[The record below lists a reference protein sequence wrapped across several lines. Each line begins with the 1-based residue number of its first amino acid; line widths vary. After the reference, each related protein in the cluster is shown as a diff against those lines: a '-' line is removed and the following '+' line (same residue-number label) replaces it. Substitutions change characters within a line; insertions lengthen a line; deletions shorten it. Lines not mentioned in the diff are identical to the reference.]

1 MEMYFLPMKRRRTPK
16 PITTELLDRLTYD
29 AIVPAYSVLCRLG
42 LHCSRSKYFW
52 DSQRRNAIARI
63 HRTSAPQRR
72 HKAAEVAIEELIR
85 VIDFLNERVEGL
97 NRENQNLKAQGCRTR
112 HNWVEKRWEA
122 KYAEVQSRRKKI
134 QSENERLGAVIAKK
148 ERVIKALRRQ
158 NSLTAAL
165 SPLEENILLLMGA
178 TGLGRSW
185 RAAERLADEG
195 YGDYGKGSV
204 RNALRSLQEKRLL
217 KEAMEL
223 GRVVRWSPPRGGG
236 RAKLLLLSDIAV
248 EWYETMTGE
257 PAADSELH
265 WAQRQHSS
273 LAHGV
278 GILEVADYLRARGY
292 EITLEPEPILVEK
305 DEPHGKRAEPD
316 LIARKGDTWWP
327 VEVQRK
333 VSRQESYRQKWTK
346 TLRLT
351 GRLMLVLFSDE
362 RRKQQQQILR
372 AWARRPDWPGGE
384 VLLTSLESMIDTPT
398 DWRFVPL
405 G

>member
-1 MEMYFLPMKRRRTPK
+1 
-16 PITTELLDRLTYD
+16 
-29 AIVPAYSVLCRLG
+29 
-42 LHCSRSKYFW
+42 
-52 DSQRRNAIARI
+52 
-63 HRTSAPQRR
+63 
-72 HKAAEVAIEELIR
+72 
-85 VIDFLNERVEGL
+85 
-97 NRENQNLKAQGCRTR
+97 
-112 HNWVEKRWEA
+112 
-122 KYAEVQSRRKKI
+122 
-134 QSENERLGAVIAKK
+134 
-148 ERVIKALRRQ
+148 
-158 NSLTAAL
+158 
-165 SPLEENILLLMGA
+165 MGA